1 MFPRHLAN
9 KRLAKFR
16 PGPEEKKYDN
26 DKAKIKS
33 NKHLC
38 SILEIAP

>member
-9 KRLAKFR
+9 KRLAKFQAQKK
-16 PGPEEKKYDN
+16 KKYGN